1 MISLF
6 NGHNRD
12 AKLAARAADALIA
25 QYGVF
30 CAYEEA
36 RRRCRDPKVAFQNET
51 AHWERVTDVLAKR
64 SGRTNGSIVFDL
76 EIPQNTRF
84 VGVGEPVDVTFKSH
98 PGEVFTGQVE
108 AVSIATE
115 QAQSGGLA
123 IAPPDVGSAPF
134 VARIKLND
142 HDAARRLSAGNTEL
156 AAIFTDHNKA
166 SRVTRQVVLRQTATL
181 SYVN

>member
-1 MISLF
+1 VISF
-6 NGHNRD
+6 FSGHNRD
-12 AKLAARAADALIA
+12 AKIAARTADALIA

-64 SGRTNGSIVFDL
+64 SGRTNGSLVFDL

-98 PGEVFTGQVE
+98 PGEVFSGQVE

-115 QAQSGGLA
+115 QAQSRLA
-123 IAPPDVGSAPF
+123 IAPPQVGSAPF

-142 HDAARRLSAGNTEL
+142 QDAARRLSAGDTEL